1 MDMSAV
7 TASLCFSLVFV
18 SFFVF
23 VSADQKTIT
32 AESGQNVTLTCRAPN
47 NNITAVHW
55 SRTDLRD
62 KYILLYQDGH
72 LVTDDQHL
80 SFKNRVDLQ
89 DRQMKDG
96 DVSLIL
102 KNVTI
107 NDTARY
113 KCHVLVNG
121 TDSWKLLSIINLR
134 VSPEQ
139 KNITAESGQDVTLTC
154 RAPNN
159 NIKFVH
165 WSKAYLT
172 SGYVYLYQEGQF
184 VPQGQHPSF
193 KNRVDLQDRQMK
205 DGDASLILNNVTIN
219 DTGAYECRVFME
231 ETRSQELIIII
242 YLTVVDPPEQK
253 IITAESGQDVTLTC
267 RAPNNNITAVHWS
280 RSDLTDKYVLLY
292 QDGQFDPE
300 DQHQSFKKRVD
311 LQDRQMKDGDVSL
324 ILKDVN
330 TADSGTYKCGVFMR
344 ETRSWKN
351 SIIYLTVVDPPE
363 QKNIT
368 AESGQDVTL
377 TCRAPNNN
385 IKSVHWSRAD
395 LTDEYVLLYQD
406 DQFDP
411 ENQHLSF
418 KKRVDLHDRQMKDG
432 DMSLILK
439 DVNTADSG
447 TYECR
452 FFIKETRSWKN
463 SIILHLIVAPPG
475 E

>member
-1 MDMSAV
+1 MSAG
-7 TASLCFSLVFV
+7 TSSLCYNFLFFSI
-18 SFFVF
+18 FVF
-23 VSADQKTIT
+23 VSAEQKTIT

-72 LVTDDQHL
+72 LVTDDQHP

-96 DVSLIL
+96 DASLIL

-107 NDTARY
+107 NDAARY

-121 TDSWKLLSIINLR
+121 TDSWKLVSIINLR

-205 DGDASLILNNVTIN
+205 DGDVSLILNNVTIN
-219 DTGAYECRVFME
+219 DTGTYECRVFMK
-231 ETRSQELIIII
+231 ETGSRELIIII
-242 YLTVVDPPEQK
+242 YLVV
-253 IITAESGQDVTLTC
+253 
-267 RAPNNNITAVHWS
+267 
-280 RSDLTDKYVLLY
+280 
-292 QDGQFDPE
+292 
-300 DQHQSFKKRVD
+300 
-311 LQDRQMKDGDVSL
+311 
-324 ILKDVN
+324 
-330 TADSGTYKCGVFMR
+330 
-344 ETRSWKN
+344 
-351 SIIYLTVVDPPE
+351 
-363 QKNIT
+363 
-368 AESGQDVTL
+368 
-377 TCRAPNNN
+377 
-385 IKSVHWSRAD
+385 
-395 LTDEYVLLYQD
+395 
-406 DQFDP
+406 
-411 ENQHLSF
+411 
-418 KKRVDLHDRQMKDG
+418 
-432 DMSLILK
+432 
-439 DVNTADSG
+439 
-447 TYECR
+447 
-452 FFIKETRSWKN
+452 
-463 SIILHLIVAPPG
+463 PPG
-475 E
+475 QTGGDTEDGGKDEEGKKEEGQKHEVKKEEGKKDEVKNEGGKKEEGEKDERNKEEGEKDEGNKEEGMKHEVKEEEGKKDEMKKPEVKTENGRKGEGEKDESIALQALPLLLVAAVSVFFLI